1 MFIKYLLFCFLS
13 AEKAARL
20 KQAVEEARD
29 DIDKYKRDRDKTFQ
43 EQQAQVCVCV
53 CVCACAC
60 VCVCL
65 LLRNVLF
72 HFARGTAIAPHTTFY
87 CVLAPVSCA
96 S

>member
-1 MFIKYLLFCFLS
+1 MFIKYLLFCFLF

-43 EQQAQVCVCV
+43 EQQAQVCVCACVRACVRV
-53 CVCACAC
+53 CV
-60 VCVCL
+60 
-65 LLRNVLF
+65 LLRYVLF

-87 CVLAPVSCA
+87 FVLAPVSC
-96 S
+96 SS